1 MSPVTA
7 GVLQLLALIAALAL
21 AYRPLGDYMARVYSS
36 EKHYKPEKWIYK
48 AIGANPSAE
57 MRWPAYLRGVLA
69 FSAVSVLFLY
79 ALQRAQDILPGS
91 LGFVAIDPDQAFNTA
106 ASFVAN
112 TNWQS
117 YYGEQAMGHVVQ
129 TGGLA
134 VQNFVSAAV
143 GMAVAVALVRGFARS
158 RTGELGNFWADL
170 VRGTVRI
177 LLPISVIG
185 SLVLVACGAIQ
196 NFAGIHEVGQF
207 LNGHS
212 TGGMQQ
218 WNGGA
223 VASQEVIKEL
233 GTNGGGYFNANSA
246 HPFEN
251 PTPFSNLFEIFLILL
266 IPFALT
272 RTFGRM
278 VGNLRQG
285 YAILATMA
293 TIWIGF
299 TALMMWTEFAH
310 HGPAFDVS
318 GGAMEGK
325 ETRFGVGASAIFS
338 VATTLT
344 STGAVNSF
352 HSSYTGLGGGIQ
364 LLGMQL
370 GEIAPGGVGSG
381 LYGMLIMAIIA
392 VFIAGLMVGRTPEYL
407 GKKIGTREIK
417 FAACYILI
425 TPALV
430 LGFTAA
436 AMALPTPVNSMTNSG
451 AHGFSEILYAYTS
464 GANNNGSAFAGL
476 NADTQ
481 WFNSTIGIAMLLG
494 RFLPMVFVLA
504 LAGSL
509 AEQKPVPETAGT
521 LRTDKP
527 LYTGLLV
534 GTILIVTGL
543 TYFPALALG
552 PLAEGLAS

>member
-36 EKHYKPEKWIYK
+36 EKHYAPEKWIYK

-57 MRWPAYLRGVLA
+57 MRWPAYLRAVLA

-79 ALQRAQDILPGS
+79 LLQRVQGSLPGS
-91 LGFVAIDPDQAFNTA
+91 LGFVSIDPDQAFNTA

-158 RTGELGNFWADL
+158 RTGELGNFWSDL

-185 SLVLVACGAIQ
+185 AIILVACGVIQ

-207 LNGHS
+207 L
-212 TGGMQQ
+212 GGTQQ

-223 VASQEVIKEL
+223 VASQEAIKEL

-251 PTPFSNLFEIFLILL
+251 PTPFSNLFEIFLILV

-285 YAILATMA
+285 YAILATMGI
-293 TIWIGF
+293 IWLGF

-310 HGPAFDVS
+310 HGPAFDVA

-325 ETRFGVGASAIFS
+325 ETRFGIGGSSIFA

-352 HSSYTGLGGGIQ
+352 HSSYTGFGGGIAM
-364 LLGMQL
+364 LGMQL

-417 FAACYILI
+417 LAACYILI

-430 LGFTAA
+430 LCFTAA
-436 AMALPTPVNSMTNSG
+436 AMALPTPANSMTNAG

-509 AEQKPVPETAGT
+509 AEQKPVPETVGT

-527 LYTGLLV
+527 LYAGLLV
-534 GTILIVTGL
+534 GTILIITGL

>member
-1 MSPVTA
+1 MGPVLA

-21 AYRPLGDYMARVYSS
+21 AYVPLGNYMARVYSS
-36 EKHYKPEKWIYK
+36 DKHWRVEKWIYK
-48 AIGANPSAE
+48 GIGADPDTE
-57 MRWPAYLRGVLA
+57 MRWTAYLRGVLA
-69 FSAVSVLFLY
+69 FSVVGVLFLY
-79 ALQRAQDILPGS
+79 LLQRLQGVLPGS
-91 LGFVAIDPDQAFNTA
+91 LGFKSIDPDQAFNTA
-106 ASFVAN
+106 VSFVTN

-129 TGGLA
+129 TAGLA

-143 GMAVAVALVRGFARS
+143 GIAVAVALVRGFARS

-170 VRGTVRI
+170 VRGVVRI
-177 LLPISVIG
+177 LVPIAAVAAV
-185 SLVLVACGAIQ
+185 VLVACGAIQ
-196 NFAGIHEVGQF
+196 NFSGIHEVGQF
-207 LNGHS
+207 M
-212 TGGMQQ
+212 GGQQQ

-223 VASQEVIKEL
+223 VASQEAIKEL

-251 PTPFSNLFEIFLILL
+251 PTPFSNLWEIFLILL

-272 RTFGRM
+272 RTFGLM
-278 VGNLRQG
+278 VGSVKQG

-293 TIWIGF
+293 TIWLGF

-310 HGPAFDVS
+310 HGPAFQIA
-318 GGAMEGK
+318 GGAYEGK
-325 ETRFGVGASAIFS
+325 EVRFGVGGSSIFA

-344 STGAVNSF
+344 STGAVDSF
-352 HSSYTGLGGGIQ
+352 HSSFTGLGGGITM
-364 LLGMQL
+364 LGMML
-370 GEIAPGGVGSG
+370 GEIAPGGTGSG

-407 GKKIGTREIK
+407 GKKIGSREIK
-417 FAACYILI
+417 LAACYILV

-430 LGFTAA
+430 LVFTAF
-436 AMALPTPVNSMTNSG
+436 AMALPTPANSMTNSG

-464 GANNNGSAFAGL
+464 ASNNNGSAFAGL

-481 WFNSTIGIAMLLG
+481 WFNSTLGLCMLFG
-494 RFLPMVFVLA
+494 RFVPMIFVLA

-509 AEQKPVPETAGT
+509 AEQKPVPATAGT

-527 LYTGLLV
+527 LYAGLLV
-534 GTILIVTGL
+534 GTIIIITGL

-552 PLAEGLAS
+552 PLAEGLA

>member
-1 MSPVTA
+1 MSPVLA
-7 GVLQLLALIAALAL
+7 GVLQLLALIVALGL
-21 AYRPLGDYMARVYSS
+21 SYRPLGDHMARVYSS
-36 EKHYKPEKWIYK
+36 EKHLRVEKWIYK
-48 AIGANPSAE
+48 GIGANPSAE

-79 ALQRAQDILPGS
+79 LLQRVQGSLPGS
-91 LGFVAIDPDQAFNTA
+91 LGFVSIDPDQAFNTA

-158 RTGELGNFWADL
+158 RTGELGNFWSDL

-177 LLPISVIG
+177 LLPISVVG
-185 SLVLVACGAIQ
+185 ALVLVACGAIQ

-207 LNGHS
+207 
-212 TGGMQQ
+212 TGGSQQ

-233 GTNGGGYFNANSA
+233 GTNGGGYFNANSS

-251 PTPFSNLFEIFLILL
+251 PNGLSNLFEIYLILV

-278 VGNLRQG
+278 VGSLKQG
-285 YAILATMA
+285 YAILGTMA
-293 TIWIGF
+293 AIWLGF

-310 HGPAFDVS
+310 NGPAFDIA

-325 ETRFGVGASAIFS
+325 ETRFGIGGSSIFA

-352 HSSYTGLGGGIQ
+352 HSSYTGFGGGITM
-364 LLGMQL
+364 LGMQL

-430 LGFTAA
+430 LCFTAA
-436 AMALPTPVNSMTNSG
+436 SFVLDTPSHSMTNSG

-481 WFNSTIGIAMLLG
+481 WFNTTIGIAMLLG

-521 LRTDKP
+521 LRTEKP
-527 LYTGLLV
+527 LFTGLLV
-534 GTILIVTGL
+534 GTILIITGL

-552 PLAEGLAS
+552 PLAEGLAA